1 MGWVELEE
9 SQVAPHN
16 MSDTIA
22 ECISNLARQ
31 RKDLWKTAETW
42 GGVSIT
48 GLQSHFGSSFFHG
61 YRVFKR
67 NSLQTRASLRI

>member
-22 ECISNLARQ
+22 ECMRMLARE
-31 RKDLWKTAETW
+31 RKDLWKTSETW
-42 GGVSIT
+42 GYVST
-48 GLQSHFGSSFFHG
+48 SVMYHG
-61 YRVFKR
+61 CICVGNIYVM
-67 NSLQTRASLRI
+67 

>member
-22 ECISNLARQ
+22 ECISNLARE
-31 RKDLWKTAETW
+31 RKDLWKIAETW
-42 GGVSIT
+42 GGVSIYI
-48 GLQSHFGSSFFHG
+48 
-61 YRVFKR
+61 YRYRSVAD
-67 NSLQTRASLRI
+67 LA

>member
-22 ECISNLARQ
+22 ECISNLARE

-42 GGVSIT
+42 GGVSIYIYIYIYKY
-48 GLQSHFGSSFFHG
+48 GLIVAF
-61 YRVFKR
+61 
-67 NSLQTRASLRI
+67 

>member
-1 MGWVELEE
+1 MGWLELEE

-31 RKDLWKTAETW
+31 RKDLWKTSETW
-42 GGVSIT
+42 GEVRDLVKT
-48 GLQSHFGSSFFHG
+48 
-61 YRVFKR
+61 
-67 NSLQTRASLRI
+67 